1 MKAVRV
7 HKFGLEHPMQLD
19 EVEDP
24 RPLEGEIL
32 VQTRGIGAHPVDVV
46 IRAAKHPF
54 HKNFTPPYIP
64 GPEAAGDVIAVGP
77 GVKNFRI
84 GQRVCGRCTG
94 GSYAEKVRMS
104 ATWAMDLPDSYSYAE
119 GAGIVVQFAT
129 AWNALVIQAQ
139 AGPGEAVLIHGGAGG
154 VGMAALQ
161 LAKIMGCRVLA
172 TAGTPEKCALC
183 QGLGADGVINYREG
197 NFAESALKLTE
208 GRGVDVI
215 VDCAAD
221 ANLADDV
228 DAIRPGGRIVV
239 LGTAKALDEKASF
252 GVQRAL
258 VKDAR
263 ILCMSMPNL
272 TPHLPGLM
280 RRLCSLVAKTH
291 FSVPTCR
298 EMRLSEANAAHDL
311 LWSGQH
317 HGKVILL
324 AP

>member
-1 MKAVRV
+1 MKAMRV
-7 HKFGLEHPMQLD
+7 HEFGLEHPMRLD

-24 RPLEGEIL
+24 RPQEDEIL
-32 VQTRGIGAHPVDVV
+32 VRSLAAGAHPVDVV

-54 HKNFTPPYIP
+54 HKNFTLPYIP
-64 GPEAAGDVIAVGP
+64 GPEAAGDVIAVGA

-94 GSYAEKVRMS
+94 GSYAEKVRMGIS
-104 ATWAMDLPDSYSYAE
+104 WATELPESYSYAE

-139 AGPGEAVLIHGGAGG
+139 AGPGETVLIHGGAGG

-161 LAKIMGCRVLA
+161 LAKTMGCRVIA
-172 TAGTPEKCALC
+172 TAGTRKKCGLC
-183 QGLGADGVINYREG
+183 VDLGADRAINYREE
-197 NFAESALKLTE
+197 NFAEGALKLTE
-208 GRGVDVI
+208 GRGVDVV

-221 ANLADDV
+221 ANLMNDV

-239 LGTAKALDEKASF
+239 LGTAKALDEKAAF

-280 RRLCSLVAKTH
+280 RRLSSLVSGIH
-291 FSVPTCR
+291 FKIPIYR
-298 EMRLSEANAAHDL
+298 EMKLAEANAAHEI
-311 LWSGQH
+311 LWSGEH
-317 HGKVILL
+317 HGKIVL

>member
-1 MKAVRV
+1 MKAIRV
-7 HKFGLEHPMQLD
+7 HRFGLEHPMQLD
-19 EVEDP
+19 EMADP
-24 RPLEGEIL
+24 KPLDSEIV
-32 VQTRGIGAHPVDVV
+32 VQTGAIGAHPVDVV

-64 GPEAAGDVIAVGP
+64 GPEAAGVVVAVAP
-77 GVKNFRI
+77 GVKTFRV
-84 GQRVCGRCTG
+84 GQRVCGRCNG

-104 ATWAMDLPDSYSYAE
+104 TSWAMELPESYSDAE

-139 AGPGEAVLIHGGAGG
+139 AGPGETVLIHGGAGG

-161 LAKIMGCRVLA
+161 LARTAGCRVFA
-172 TAGTPEKCALC
+172 TAGSKEKCTLC
-183 QGLGADGVINYREG
+183 LELGAEQAINYREQ
-197 NFAESALKLTE
+197 NFADSALRLTE
-208 GRGVDVI
+208 GRGVDVV

-221 ANLADDV
+221 ANLMNDV
-228 DAIRPGGRIVV
+228 EAIRPGGRIIV

-272 TPHLPGLM
+272 APHLPDLM
-280 RRLCSLVAKTH
+280 RRLSSLVSKTH
-291 FSVPTCR
+291 FMVPIYR
-298 EMRLSEANAAHDL
+298 EMKLAEANTAHEL
-311 LWSGQH
+311 LWSGEH
-317 HGKVILL
+317 HGKVVLV
-324 AP
+324 P

>member
-1 MKAVRV
+1 MKAIRV

-24 RPLEGEIL
+24 QPQEGEIL
-32 VQTRGIGAHPVDVV
+32 VRTYAIGAHPVDVV

-54 HKNFTPPYIP
+54 HKNFTPPYVP
-64 GPEAAGDVIAVGP
+64 GPEAAGDVIAIGA
-77 GVKNFRI
+77 GVKDFRV

-94 GSYAEKVRMS
+94 GSYAEQVRMS
-104 ATWAMDLPDSYSYAE
+104 ISWAMELPEGYSYAE

-139 AGPGEAVLIHGGAGG
+139 AGPGETVLIHGGAGG

-161 LAKIMGCRVLA
+161 LAKTMGCRVIA
-172 TAGTPEKCALC
+172 TASAKEKCALC
-183 QGLGADGVINYREG
+183 LDLGADRAVNYREE
-197 NFAESALKLTE
+197 NFMESVLKLTD
-208 GRGVDVI
+208 GRGVDVV

-221 ANLADDV
+221 ANLMNDV

-239 LGTAKALDEKASF
+239 FGTAKALDEKASF

-272 TPHLPGLM
+272 TPHLPELM
-280 RRLCSLVAKTH
+280 RRLFSLMVKIH
-291 FSVPTCR
+291 FKVPIYR
-298 EMRLSEANAAHDL
+298 EMKLAEANAAHQL
-311 LWSGQH
+311 LWSGEH
-317 HGKVILL
+317 YGKVILV
-324 AP
+324 P